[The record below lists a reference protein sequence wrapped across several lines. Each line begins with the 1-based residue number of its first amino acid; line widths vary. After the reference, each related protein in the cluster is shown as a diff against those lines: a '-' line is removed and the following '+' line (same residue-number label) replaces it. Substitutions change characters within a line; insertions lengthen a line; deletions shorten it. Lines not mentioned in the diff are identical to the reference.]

1 MKLTTKFY
9 VNVFLFYI
17 SPTFSSKHFS
27 LTDLTLNINRKI
39 TSRDFTDGGGVEAVR
54 VVAVSR
60 LNEDGGVRQAV
71 SKDLSI
77 DVAQL
82 NT

>member
-1 MKLTTKFY
+1 M
-9 VNVFLFYI
+9 
-17 SPTFSSKHFS
+17 SSLSFV
-27 LTDLTLNINRKI
+27 LYFPILYFPNIFFKAFFFNRPNSKYKWEI
-39 TSRDFTDGGGVEAVR
+39 TSRDFTDGSGVEAVR

-60 LNEDGGVRQAV
+60 LNEDGGVGQAV

-82 NT
+82 NA